1 MIKSKEEGGLGLQ
14 SAKGKNITLLSKLNW
29 RFYNEK
35 KAPWA
40 RVLNLK
46 YCIQRRRGATNA
58 NRLSCSHIRAAMKKG
73 MDTFNRGS
81 RWLVGMDS
89 GLNMWQNKWT
99 NGGSLRGLIQGPIT
113 REASI
118 LEVKD
123 FMMDTGWDWR
133 KIPFDLPLEVKRLI
147 QATPMT
153 LLSRGEDKLAWLGS
167 PKGTFDLKSAYR
179 ISMGV
184 ECIKL
189 FSAHWIWKVNT
200 LPRIRNFFLEMCP

>member
-29 RFYNEK
+29 RFHNEK

-58 NRLSCSHIRAAMKKG
+58 NRLPCFHIRAAMKKG

-81 RWLVGMDS
+81 RWLVGRDS
-89 GLNMWQNKWT
+89 GLNVWQNKWT

-123 FMMDTGWDWR
+123 FMMDTG
-133 KIPFDLPLEVKRLI
+133 
-147 QATPMT
+147 
-153 LLSRGEDKLAWLGS
+153 
-167 PKGTFDLKSAYR
+167 
-179 ISMGV
+179 
-184 ECIKL
+184 
-189 FSAHWIWKVNT
+189 
-200 LPRIRNFFLEMCP
+200 